1 MSQQPVE
8 LKGTLSVTG
17 VVMITVSGITPAS
30 SIYVIA
36 PLAIASAGSGSL
48 ISFLLGAVIACGIAL
63 CYSELG
69 AAYPSA
75 GGSYI
80 IAQRVFGDLPGILAY
95 LFTIGSTLFIP
106 PVLAVGAIPYLNH
119 ALGTHFNV
127 AIAGMLTTLVGG
139 LLGLVNIRTNAL
151 VTGIFLLIEVVIL
164 SLIAILG
171 YSHPHQSVDILIHPL
186 MLDASGQMVPAS
198 LGIMVA
204 MVGTA
209 LFCYDGYGLAV
220 TMAEDMTHRGR
231 PMAKAVMFSLLV
243 VVVLE
248 LVPFA
253 ALLIGAPSL
262 ETLTKQ
268 ADPISYVLGSLGGET
283 TGRVV
288 GGVIFLSVFN
298 AIIALAMQCSRMLFS
313 SGRDNF
319 WFPWLN
325 RALRQISPRTG
336 TPWFAS
342 LLFSII
348 SALLALNSGLE
359 ELASFNVILM
369 LLVYSTIGVAAL
381 FSRRKRQVP
390 HPYLM
395 PLWPL
400 PALVALAGCLYV
412 LITLLSETSLQDY
425 MIVLGLA
432 LVGVML
438 HVYHRRSAQ
447 PVVLSTGDEKQV

>member
-1 MSQQPVE
+1 MSQHPVE

-48 ISFLLGAVIACGIAL
+48 ISFLIGAAIACGIAL

-69 AAYPSA
+69 AAWPSA

-80 IAQRVFGDLPGILAY
+80 IVQRVFGDLPGILAY

-119 ALGTHFNV
+119 AIGTHFSV
-127 AIAGMLTTLVGG
+127 PIAGMLTTLVGG
-139 LLGLVNIRTNAL
+139 LLGLVNIRTNAF

-171 YSHPHQSVDILIHPL
+171 YSHPHQSADILIHPL
-186 MLDASGQMVPAS
+186 MLNSSSGLMEPATM
-198 LGIMVA
+198 GIMIA

-231 PMAKAVMFSLLV
+231 PMARAVMFSLLV
-243 VVVLE
+243 VVILE

-288 GGVIFLSVFN
+288 GGVIFISVFN

-325 RALRQISPRTG
+325 RALRQISSRTG

-369 LLVYSTIGVAAL
+369 LLVYSTMGVAAL

-412 LITLLSETSLQDY
+412 LITLLSETSLKDY
-425 MIVLGLA
+425 LIVLGLA
-432 LVGVML
+432 IVGVIL
-438 HVYHRRSAQ
+438 HYYHRRYAQ
-447 PVVLSTGDEKQV
+447 PVVLSTGDEKS